1 MILLFNK
8 HEEEWPLCLSLQLL
22 CFSIR
27 FFLLLLFCLIYCS
40 NIIIIIMMELCSD
53 ISSRFFFLLCLLLE
67 CFVFFFFL
75 YYCTMMSYWWWSFYT
90 CNIILQICV
99 WSINDELE
107 QSLGDLLFTMY
118 VYLRYLNYETLF
130 LIIEISPIFV
140 TVYFTHLTEH
150 RNF

>member
-8 HEEEWPLCLSLQLL
+8 HEEEWPLGLSLQLL

-40 NIIIIIMMELCSD
+40 NIINIIMMELCSD

-67 CFVFFFFL
+67 CFVFFFL
-75 YYCTMMSYWWWSFYT
+75 YYYCTMMSYWWWSFYT

-140 TVYFTHLTEH
+140 TVYFTHLT
-150 RNF
+150 